1 MPANDAPAVDVMVVA
16 DAGAVARSGAQMF
29 VAASK
34 EAVAKRGR
42 FVVALAGGRT
52 PAAMYDLLAS
62 DAGLRADVP
71 WSQCYFFFGD
81 ERHVPPDHP
90 DSNYR
95 MAHETLLS
103 KVPLGSSQVFRV
115 RAELESADRAA
126 FEYEEAI
133 RGFFRL
139 SPDQVPRFDFVM
151 LGLGPDGHTASLFP
165 GTRALQERVR
175 LVTANWVGQFNAYR
189 ITMTVPVLNEAAHV
203 MLSVQ
208 GPDKA
213 RALEAVLHGPFEPW
227 QLPAQLV
234 HPRDGTVTWLIDQSA
249 GALLATSPRA
259 GR

>member
-1 MPANDAPAVDVMVVA
+1 MASNSPVVDVRVLA
-16 DAGAVARSGAQMF
+16 DASAVARIGAELF
-29 VAASK
+29 AAAAK
-34 EAVAKRGR
+34 EAVAQRGR
-42 FVVALAGGRT
+42 FVVALAGGKT
-52 PAAMYDLLAS
+52 PAAMYELLAS
-62 DAGLRADVP
+62 DASLRAAVP

-81 ERHVPPDHP
+81 ERHVPPDHQ

-95 MAHETLLS
+95 MANQTLLS
-103 KVPLGSSQVFRV
+103 RLSLGASQVFRV
-115 RAELESADRAA
+115 KAELEDANRAA

-139 SPDQVPRFDFVM
+139 SPDEAPRFDLMM

-189 ITMTVPVLNEAAHV
+189 ITMTVPVLNEAARV

-213 RALEAVLHGPFEPW
+213 RALKAVLHGPYEPW

-234 HPRDGTVTWLIDQSA
+234 QPKNGTVTWLIDRSA
-249 GALLATSPRA
+249 GALLTA
-259 GR
+259 

>member
-1 MPANDAPAVDVMVVA
+1 MTSDAPGVDVRVVA
-16 DAGAVARSGAQMF
+16 DAAAVARSGAELF

-34 EAVAKRGR
+34 KAVAERGR
-42 FVVALAGGRT
+42 FVVALSGGKT

-62 DAGLRADVP
+62 DARLRADVP
-71 WSQCYFFFGD
+71 WPQCYFFFGD

-95 MAHETLLS
+95 MANEALLS
-103 KVPLGSSQVFRV
+103 RLSLNPSQVFRV
-115 RAELESADRAA
+115 KAELENADRAA
-126 FEYEEAI
+126 FEYEEEI

-139 SPDQVPRFDFVM
+139 TPDQIPRFDLLM

-189 ITMTVPVLNEAAHV
+189 ITLTVPVLNAAARV
-203 MLSVQ
+203 MFSVQ

-213 RALEAVLHGPFEPW
+213 RALKAVLHGPYEPW

-234 HPRDGTVTWLIDQSA
+234 HPRNGTVTWLIDRSA
-249 GALLATSPRA
+249 GALLAA
-259 GR
+259 

>member
-1 MPANDAPAVDVMVVA
+1 VRVVA
-16 DAGAVARSGAQMF
+16 DASAIARSGAELF
-29 VAASK
+29 AAAAK
-34 EAVAKRGR
+34 EAVAQRGR
-42 FVVALAGGRT
+42 FVVALAGGKT
-52 PAAMYDLLAS
+52 PAAMYELLAS
-62 DAGLRADVP
+62 DTSLRGAVP

-81 ERHVPPDHP
+81 ERHVPPDHQ

-95 MAHETLLS
+95 MADQTLLS
-103 KVPLGSSQVFRV
+103 RLSLGAPQVFRIK
-115 RAELESADRAA
+115 AELEDANRAA

-139 SPDQVPRFDFVM
+139 SPDQAPRFDLVM

-189 ITMTVPVLNEAAHV
+189 ITMTVPVLNEAARV

-213 RALEAVLHGPFEPW
+213 RALEAVLHGPYEPW

-234 HPRDGTVTWLIDQSA
+234 QPKNGTVTWLIDRSA
-249 GALLATSPRA
+249 GALLTA
-259 GR
+259 